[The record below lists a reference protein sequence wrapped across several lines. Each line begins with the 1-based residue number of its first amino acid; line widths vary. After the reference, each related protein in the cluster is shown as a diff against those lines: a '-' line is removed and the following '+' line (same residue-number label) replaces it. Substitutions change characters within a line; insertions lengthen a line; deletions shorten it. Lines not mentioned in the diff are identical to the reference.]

1 MKQSRGGLTS
11 SVVGTVVLLSAA
23 AAPAFAVITSYTVPI
38 SGAQDAIIDDL
49 HHTVDVTTGTDVQRY
64 DLTTHSLLTPWSAVG
79 ASLRSVDITS
89 DNNFLYIA
97 DQSAGPTQGVIRK
110 VNTSTGAKTNVF
122 YNLAGEGAG
131 AYDIVRLSN
140 NKMLFTANNQ
150 FSGGGSPVRLIDL
163 SNDNVTARP
172 SDGVERQT
180 DLFRSADGRRVFM
193 TGGNTS
199 AGDVRVYDAP
209 SDMYKVA
216 TNLWT
221 PLNGIAA
228 ALSPNGSLLSFEGFN
243 VTLSVVHS
251 DDFSLVDALPTYR
264 SGLGFSPNGLLYMAD
279 WETELFRI
287 YDPNT
292 LSQVGSFPAGFD
304 LDPFIV
310 GNMIFSADG
319 GTMVY
324 QTGSGLHVFQGVPEP
339 GSIAIVSIAAAAGL
353 LGRNRRVV

>member
-1 MKQSRGGLTS
+1 MSHFKGGIAA
-11 SVVGTVVLLSAA
+11 LLAVALVELVAGPASAT
-23 AAPAFAVITSYTVPI
+23 ITSYTVPI
-38 SGAQDAIIDDL
+38 SGAQDAIIDNL
-49 HHTVDVTTGTDVQRY
+49 HHTVDVTTTTDVQRY
-64 DLTTHSLLTPWSAVG
+64 DLATHALLTPWSAVG
-79 ASLRSVDITS
+79 ASLRSVDITT
-89 DNNFLYIA
+89 DQNFLYIA

-110 VNTSTGAKTNVF
+110 VNTSTGAKANIF

-150 FSGGGSPVRLIDL
+150 FSGGGSPVRFIDL
-163 SNDNVTARP
+163 SNDSVTTRAN
-172 SDGVERQT
+172 DGVERQT

-209 SDMYKVA
+209 SDTYKVA
-216 TNLWT
+216 TNVWA

-243 VTLSVVHS
+243 VTLSVVHA

-264 SGLGFSPNGLLYMAD
+264 SGLGFSPSGLLYMAD

-287 YDPNT
+287 YDPST

-324 QTGSGLHVFQGVPEP
+324 QTGSGLHVFEGVPEP
-339 GSIAIVSIAAAAGL
+339 ASMTMMGTGVAMLAL
-353 LGRNRRVV
+353 RRRRVREC